1 MRYGLPRHH
10 ELRMLR
16 ANGESE
22 VEPRLEIVNS
32 VEHRH
37 VRMHPRLSTYP
48 YFVPILLGEF
58 TAAAACCPIF
68 LAKNQENGQFYAAA
82 LFGFSQ
88 DQLLV
93 DGADEGKA
101 AFQPL
106 DLQRQG
112 FYASGEHLAIDLNNP
127 RFSDT
132 APVPLF
138 TSSGEASEELRYIQH
153 IIGRIVSG
161 REATTRFIEEMLQL
175 KAVEPIDISLSFD
188 NGEKLALE
196 GLYTISQDVLQDLDD
211 AAVASL
217 FRSGHMQAALTMR
230 ISLGQIAVLAHRRN
244 ARLAELA

>member
-1 MRYGLPRHH
+1 MYQW
-10 ELRMLR
+10 
-16 ANGESE
+16 
-22 VEPRLEIVNS
+22 VEGKVTPRLEIVNS
-32 VEHRH
+32 VEHRD
-37 VRMHPRLSTYP
+37 VRMYPRLPQYP

-68 LAKNQENGQFYAAA
+68 LAKDQENGQFYAAA

-112 FYASGEHLAIDLNNP
+112 FYASGEHLAIDLHHP

-132 APVPLF
+132 APLPLF
-138 TSSGEASEELRYIQH
+138 TSSGEVSEELRYIQH
-153 IIGRIVSG
+153 IIGRIMSG
-161 REATTRFIEEMLQL
+161 REETTRFIEDMLRL
-175 KAVEPIDISLSFD
+175 KAVEPIDISLAFD
-188 NGEKLALE
+188 NGENLTLE
-196 GLYTISQDVLQDLDD
+196 GLYTISQDVLQDLDG

-217 FRSGHMQAALTMR
+217 FRTGHLQAALSMR
-230 ISLGQIAVLAHRRN
+230 ISLGQIPVLAHRRN
-244 ARLAELA
+244 ARVAEPA